1 MMMEMTVTVTPLFL
15 GHERF
20 TLDFS
25 FPCSLMCGI
34 LVTLPGKKLS
44 FSAVEELSLNHWT
57 TREVPHIGLFCP
69 RQLWTWLSTS
79 VPSGAIL

>member
-1 MMMEMTVTVTPLFL
+1 MMMGMIVTVTPLFM
-15 GHERF
+15 GHEHF

-25 FPCSLMCGI
+25 FSMQLDVWDLSYLI
-34 LVTLPGKKLS
+34 RDKIS
-44 FSAVEELSLNHWT
+44 FSAVEALSLNHWT